1 MNLSSRLEAARRQRE
16 QATSAE
22 GLPTWRPEPTARS
35 ASVTRA
41 DGPADPPV
49 VVDLTR
55 NDSSL
60 FSPPSAAASAATPA
74 ATPPPPASAPPR
86 ADETFAA
93 DVIELPGWARERG
106 ADPVVA
112 PAPVSAPVDPHA
124 CTTCGGEARVD
135 VLDLLSGIAHLECT
149 KCGSKWK
156 ARTEPRTGPGR
167 Y

>member
-22 GLPTWRPEPTARS
+22 GLPTWRPEPTSRS

-41 DGPADPPV
+41 EGPDPHAI
-49 VVDLTR
+49 VDLTD

-60 FSPPSAAASAATPA
+60 FGPPSAAPSATAPA

-86 ADETFAA
+86 AGETFAA

-106 ADPVVA
+106 AEPVVA
-112 PAPVSAPVDPHA
+112 PAPARAPVDPHA

-135 VLDLLSGIAHLECT
+135 VLDLLGGIAHLECT